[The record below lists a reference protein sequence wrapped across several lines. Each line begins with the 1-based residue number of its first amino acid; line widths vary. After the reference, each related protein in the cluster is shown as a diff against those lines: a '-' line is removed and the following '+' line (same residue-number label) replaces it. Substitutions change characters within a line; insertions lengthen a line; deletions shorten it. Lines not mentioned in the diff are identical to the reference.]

1 MNLACLACS
10 VIRQNPCA
18 MACAKVS
25 MDPEP
30 RRYSRD
36 DRLLHALEQRSRAES
51 ATAAHRDDRSLT
63 VRPLELVKCLG
74 DEPAAGRAERMAKR
88 NRAAVRIHTSH
99 VGLKRARPAKDHG
112 GERLIDLE
120 QVDVADSK
128 TVFLEEL
135 TSRRHRPLE
144 HEHRVAA
151 NQAGISHTST
161 RPDTELSRLRL

>member
-25 MDPEP
+25 TNPEP
-30 RRYSRD
+30 RRYSWD
-36 DRLLHALEQRSRAES
+36 DRLLHTLEQRSRAQS

-63 VRPLELVKCLG
+63 VRPLELVKRLG
-74 DEPAAGRAERMAKR
+74 DEPAAGRTERMAKGDR
-88 NRAAVRIHTSH
+88 TAVRIHTSH
-99 VGLKRARPAKDHG
+99 VGLKRPRPAKDHG

-135 TSRRHRPLE
+135 AGRWHRPLE
-144 HEHRVAA
+144 HEQGGAA
-151 NQAGISHTST
+151 NQAGVSHVGT
-161 RPDTELSRLRL
+161 RP